1 MTVKGFFK
9 GIWQFVS
16 FLFVPQQGKH
26 ITEQAQSYAEDDL
39 KKQVTY
45 LIGKEIEEGRTAPIT
60 PEFVAAT
67 LHVSLPEAT
76 DALKSATG
84 KIPGK

>member
-39 KKQVTY
+39 KK
-45 LIGKEIEEGRTAPIT
+45 
-60 PEFVAAT
+60 
-67 LHVSLPEAT
+67 
-76 DALKSATG
+76 
-84 KIPGK
+84 